1 MKAVQVSGV
10 LEEFCMAQIQC
21 VCKECMF
28 GYNSNKGDSVFL
40 SMLHSHGTPE
50 VFICLWKESLSA
62 QSLTLQHLLSTWRKL
77 AEGSCPFGA
86 CQNIYLHTV
95 DHPDVEHDKCS
106 VPPCTGVT
114 WERDKGGEAA
124 PIRSLWM
131 DLHKEHLWA
140 VQQIH
145 TFSGSS
151 HHKWISGLTWQ
162 SHIIKTYLHARYPRS
177 ALY

>member
-1 MKAVQVSGV
+1 MSVRSVCLDITATKEILFFCPCCTAMVPLKFSFAFERSLWVLRVWLSSTSWAPSG
-10 LEEFCMAQIQC
+10 
-21 VCKECMF
+21 
-28 GYNSNKGDSVFL
+28 
-40 SMLHSHGTPE
+40 
-50 VFICLWKESLSA
+50 
-62 QSLTLQHLLSTWRKL
+62 WRKL

-106 VPPCTGVT
+106 APPCTGVT